1 MRMKAEAAAGIWL
14 DGRETS
20 RGESRHRAPAA
31 RTENGKKRQM
41 VRRKKPFTTQNS
53 GGDNYLCFA
62 LLRCFHFKIKYG
74 RKVKFRAS
82 YTLLIICPSLALFR
96 PHLKVSVVDMLS
108 ALPKVLRAILGQM
121 GKPNTSIWSE
131 HNRLLLMRSFRC
143 HPKFVIYSLE
153 IPAELEIINYKWR
166 ATISESLCNI
176 SKINSYEMGFPGDKT
191 TCVNP
196 I

>member
-1 MRMKAEAAAGIWL
+1 MGEKLVEGRAATE
-14 DGRETS
+14 RQQ
-20 RGESRHRAPAA
+20 RAL
-31 RTENGKKRQM
+31 RTGKKRQM

-121 GKPNTSIWSE
+121 GKPNTSI
-131 HNRLLLMRSFRC
+131 
-143 HPKFVIYSLE
+143 
-153 IPAELEIINYKWR
+153 
-166 ATISESLCNI
+166 
-176 SKINSYEMGFPGDKT
+176 
-191 TCVNP
+191 
-196 I
+196 